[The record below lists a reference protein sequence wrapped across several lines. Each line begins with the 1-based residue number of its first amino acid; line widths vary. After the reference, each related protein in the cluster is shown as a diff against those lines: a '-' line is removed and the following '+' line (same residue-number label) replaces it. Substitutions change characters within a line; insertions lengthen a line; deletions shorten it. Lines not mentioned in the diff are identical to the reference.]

1 MSREFAQVHLSW
13 HPWSCLEHSNRI
25 RHHQV
30 KIIRHPQTLIEHLPS
45 AAFSLWK
52 AMGGMQAISATS
64 WQLASH
70 LIKVLL
76 QKRQMVTMRLPVAER
91 KFTLFTRFLPPH
103 QGHPCSFLLLV
114 HKRFGVVAMLHV
126 SKLQLDILWHGEN
139 YCFRFWQGPLCH
151 IMRKYFET
159 RVDVLLV
166 VVSICR
172 VGLIKCQSLT
182 CS

>member
-1 MSREFAQVHLSW
+1 MLSPSVAALLSSASCKNTPIESGIIKSRSSDIPKHWTPAIYCFLS
-13 HPWSCLEHSNRI
+13 
-25 RHHQV
+25 
-30 KIIRHPQTLIEHLPS
+30 
-45 AAFSLWK
+45 WK
-52 AMGGMQAISATS
+52 AMGGMWCACKPFL
-64 WQLASH
+64 QL
-70 LIKVLL
+70 LGNL
-76 QKRQMVTMRLPVAER
+76 QVIWSKSCCRKGRWWLTMRLPVAER

-103 QGHPCSFLLLV
+103 QGHPCSFLV

-166 VVSICR
+166 VVSICS
-172 VGLIKCQSLT
+172 VTI
-182 CS
+182 

>member
-1 MSREFAQVHLSW
+1 MLSPSVAALLSSASCKNTPIESGIIKSRSSDIPKHWLNTCHLLLFIVKSNGW
-13 HPWSCLEHSNRI
+13 HVVC
-25 RHHQV
+25 
-30 KIIRHPQTLIEHLPS
+30 
-45 AAFSLWK
+45 
-52 AMGGMQAISATS
+52 MQAISATS

-103 QGHPCSFLLLV
+103 QGHPCSFLV